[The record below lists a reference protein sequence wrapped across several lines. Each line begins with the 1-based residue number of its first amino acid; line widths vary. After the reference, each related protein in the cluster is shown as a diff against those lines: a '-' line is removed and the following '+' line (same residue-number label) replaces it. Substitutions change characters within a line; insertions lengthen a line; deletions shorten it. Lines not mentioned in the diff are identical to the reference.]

1 MQDQSCE
8 SDTDQVETPNK
19 VTIDVI
25 ADPVGAGIAWR
36 LDIKSVGHGKGNK
49 IDLPKDNN
57 YEMNFT
63 LIDNTKLNLR
73 FDASAPIFVREGGA
87 GPCPTDISTPQI
99 MVDSCNAKTLVVIDW
114 NSGAELELYYQLN
127 FVNKTGRTEYPYD
140 PIIKNGGGGV
150 PPFVRD

>member
-127 FVNKTGRTEYPYD
+127 FVNKTGRTKYPYD
-140 PIIKNGGGGV
+140 PIIKNGGGGA

>member
-1 MQDQSCE
+1 MEDQSCAN
-8 SDTDQVETPNK
+8 DIDQAEMAKGVDIN
-19 VTIDVI
+19 VI
-25 ADPVGAGIAWR
+25 ADPAGAGVTWR
-36 LDIKSVGHGKGNK
+36 LDIKTSGHGNGNK

-57 YEMNFT
+57 YAMNFS
-63 LIDNTKLNLR
+63 LVDNTRLNLR

-99 MVDSCNAKTLVVIDW
+99 MVDSCNAKSLVVIDW
-114 NSGAELELYYQLN
+114 NSGAERELYYQLN
-127 FVNKTGRTEYPYD
+127 FVNMTGQTKYPYD